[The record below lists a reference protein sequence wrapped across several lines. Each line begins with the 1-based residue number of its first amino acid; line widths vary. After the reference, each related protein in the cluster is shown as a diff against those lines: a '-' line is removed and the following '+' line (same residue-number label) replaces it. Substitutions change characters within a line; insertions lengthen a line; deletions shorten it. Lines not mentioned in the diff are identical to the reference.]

1 VKKTNDQLQV
11 TGPILAL
18 DLGEKLVGTA
28 ISDEMLITTKR
39 LPPLKRSS
47 WKKLLQDIRNLVE
60 RFDAQTIVVGLPLSM
75 DGTEGDA
82 AKNVRRLASNLARS
96 VVQPVYLQ
104 DERLTSFAATE
115 NLKAEGQKPEDIPAL
130 VDGEAAATILR
141 DFLVTDQERMRVDPS
156 LADIKIRTQ
165 QTNEAAN
172 TSDNRGGP
180 ARHGCSWSLD
190 LLRPPQTCSPHENRT
205 VHRNSQR
212 NVPELD
218 RQ

>member
-1 VKKTNDQLQV
+1 MKRTKDQLQV

-28 ISDEMLITTKR
+28 ISDERLITTKR

-47 WKKLLQDIRNLVE
+47 WKKLLQDVRNLIE

-82 AKNVRRLASNLARS
+82 AQNVRRLASNLARS

-104 DERLTSFAATE
+104 DERLTSFEATE
-115 NLKAEGQKPEDIPAL
+115 NLKAQGLKPEDIPAL

-141 DFLVTDQERMRVDPS
+141 DFLVTDQERMRVDP
-156 LADIKIRTQ
+156 D
-165 QTNEAAN
+165 
-172 TSDNRGGP
+172 
-180 ARHGCSWSLD
+180 
-190 LLRPPQTCSPHENRT
+190 
-205 VHRNSQR
+205 
-212 NVPELD
+212 
-218 RQ
+218 